1 MAAVDIYEDEP
12 VLDRH
17 HPLLTMNNV
26 VCTPHI
32 GGCHPRG
39 VRNSIRRD
47 LRSDRCELCRYADQC
62 GESESIGLK
71 MMRIQHIAKISAT
84 SDAIRYESRRDKG
97 IRPSEVF
104 LRQFS
109 RHDDVSRR
117 EPAINGQDHAGDRRC
132 CVGSEKRHRP
142 YDVDRLHDA
151 AEWIPTSELRQ

>member
-1 MAAVDIYEDEP
+1 
-12 VLDRH
+12 
-17 HPLLTMNNV
+17 MNNV

-32 GGCHPRG
+32 GYVTREEY
-39 VRNSIRRD
+39 D
-47 LRSDRCELCRYADQC
+47 
-62 GESESIGLK
+62 
-71 MMRIQHIAKISAT
+71 IAKISAT